1 PLSFVLLTGQ
11 DMSLFVPLFA
21 AAFFFL
27 SWFNGPIAAV
37 IFDVVPAKISATVA
51 GAYLLFIHLVG
62 DTVAFPLVGALS
74 DRFGL
79 DQAVLLLPSV
89 AILGG
94 LVILGA
100 TRTVARDMARAAA

>member
-1 PLSFVLLTGQ
+1 MPVFC
-11 DMSLFVPLFA
+11 

-27 SWFNGPIAAV
+27 SWYNGPITAV
-37 IFDVVPAKISATVA
+37 IFDVVPARISATVA

-79 DQAVLLLPSV
+79 DRAVLLLPVGGDARRARSV
-89 AILGG
+89 
-94 LVILGA
+94 LGA
-100 TRTVARDMARAAA
+100 IRTVARDMAQAARPIAATA